1 MWKVLLQGRQK
12 GHHHPSLLRRRSGLL
27 LCVYPLT
34 QTAAELAAV
43 VGTPI
48 DLAKLCTVLTP
59 RDFFFF
65 FVSVIGRNW
74 AAAYAGLSRPPKAVA
89 ITMPCYAL
97 CSIISAALRRLAHI
111 GLRLPL
117 KAHIYIVVYYYVVK
131 NRWVRG
137 AQQCTLCIY
146 YMYLALYLPELFVQ
160 YPTTRYNVILCVMII
175 FVSYGCLKFTNHR
188 Q

>member
-34 QTAAELAAV
+34 QTAAELAAFV
-43 VGTPI
+43 RTRI

-74 AAAYAGLSRPPKAVA
+74 AAAYRAVPTSKGRGHA
-89 ITMPCYAL
+89 MHSLLP
-97 CSIISAALRRLAHI
+97 IISSPSTSCTHWLEVA
-111 GLRLPL
+111 L

-131 NRWVRG
+131 NR
-137 AQQCTLCIY
+137 
-146 YMYLALYLPELFVQ
+146 
-160 YPTTRYNVILCVMII
+160 
-175 FVSYGCLKFTNHR
+175 
-188 Q
+188 